1 MDEHT
6 KLLPGMRLS
15 SSGRPR
21 LDYLAVAA
29 LAFPFMLIMLALGML
44 IGFGATAQIS
54 IRLGEQR
61 KADAERIL
69 GNATVL
75 LVVASLSAV
84 VVVSWI
90 LRRPAGLDRCTF
102 WGLTLV
108 LGGALGN
115 VYDRIVSGQVTDFLL
130 FYIGDYQ
137 WPAFNLADSA
147 IVVGSGLLLVDL
159 VRPGRKAPHVP

>member
-1 MDEHT
+1 MADRRAIAY
-6 KLLPGMRLS
+6 GS
-15 SSGRPR
+15 
-21 LDYLAVAA
+21 AVALFA
-29 LAFPFMLIMLALGML
+29 LDRITKRLVETNLSAEDTLKIVPGFFDIVYSRNRGVAFGIFNDSAFQWRTL
-44 IGFGATAQIS
+44 
-54 IRLGEQR
+54 
-61 KADAERIL
+61 
-69 GNATVL
+69 L
-75 LVVASLSAV
+75 LVVASLAAV

-147 IVVGSGLLLVDL
+147 IVVGSGLLLLDL

>member
-1 MDEHT
+1 MADRRAIAY
-6 KLLPGMRLS
+6 GS
-15 SSGRPR
+15 
-21 LDYLAVAA
+21 AAA
-29 LAFPFMLIMLALGML
+29 LFALDRITKRLVETGLSAEDTLKIIPGFFDIVYSRNRGVAFGIFNDSAFQWRTL
-44 IGFGATAQIS
+44 
-54 IRLGEQR
+54 
-61 KADAERIL
+61 
-69 GNATVL
+69 L